1 MSYTFTEHIA
11 NGTQVTYPFSFAGR
25 DKGYLRASDVIVES
39 LQDNTWIEVTS
50 GWQLTGTHQITFDIA
65 PVAGLKFRIRREVQK
80 EYPYAEFD
88 RGVTLDMKS
97 LNGSFIHILEITQE
111 LLDGFYPEGYFI
123 KQNVSWGGNKVTDL
137 ADGTNPGDA
146 VNKGQLDAIDKKHT
160 DWNAKQDIEIAG
172 LKVGMTSG
180 IAHRTVP
187 WYTIAQDGEI
197 SVKPPYEFQDAL
209 VFLNG
214 VLQHQIVGAYSISNN
229 TITFAEPLV
238 AGTEVYVLI
247 GSRVTTSEPNIQLEL
262 NFDLVEGQQ
271 VVQIGSAFKYIEVYL
286 DGLLQPKLA
295 YQVDGDIVTFSE
307 RVPECRM
314 TAKIITA

>member
-295 YQVDGDIVTFSE
+295 YKVDGDIVTFSE

>member
-1 MSYTFTEHIA
+1 MSYTFTEHTA
-11 NGTQVTYPFSFAGR
+11 NGTQTTFPFRFAGR
-25 DKGYLRASDVIVES
+25 DKGYLRASDILVEVRN
-39 LQDNTWIEVTS
+39 DGVWNTVS
-50 GWQLTGTHQITFDIA
+50 GWTLTGTNQITFNVPPA
-65 PVAGLKFRIRREVQK
+65 ANTKLRIRRVVEK
-80 EYPYAEFD
+80 EEPYAEFD

-97 LNGSFIHILEITQE
+97 LNNSFIHLLEVSQE
-111 LLDGFYPEGYFI
+111 LLDGFYPEGYFV
-123 KQNVSWGGNKVTDL
+123 KQDVSWGGHKINDL

-172 LKVGMTSG
+172 LKAGMTSG

-187 WYTIAQDGEI
+187 WYTIAQGGEI

-238 AGTEVYVLI
+238 AGTEVYVLV
-247 GSRVTTSEPNIQLEL
+247 GSRVATSEPNIQLEL

-271 VVQIGSAFKYIEVYL
+271 VVKIGSAFKYIEVYL

-307 RVPECRM
+307 GVPECRM